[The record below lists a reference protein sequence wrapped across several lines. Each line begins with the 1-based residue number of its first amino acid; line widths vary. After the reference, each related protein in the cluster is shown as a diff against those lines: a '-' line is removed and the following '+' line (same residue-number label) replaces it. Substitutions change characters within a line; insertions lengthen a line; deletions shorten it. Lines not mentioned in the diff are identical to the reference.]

1 MVITCHLSLQ
11 INPIGLLASVSS
23 LAYLHLRNHSSP
35 PLFFPGWFY
44 FWMAAGLAWL
54 NTALRP
60 GGGGK
65 TWESL
70 LIFSPVAGKT
80 CLSCCG
86 WNISVYLWL
95 HVGQQSIHTGLERWH
110 YCPLPPKSD
119 AFLAKAPVT
128 RGNPGQMA
136 ENKQKSSV
144 TISWCT
150 TFLLLAAGALAQG
163 SVRQILLSESST
175 AVMKPTEFLQVMLR
189 CPRSKQQKWSLKQLR
204 KASKTNKSS

>member
-1 MVITCHLSLQ
+1 MGGVQTDPASPRCNCQGKTLFLTIPNAFTYIISKSAARAKPFGTRIIAEISRILFQEYLYGDHLSLV
-11 INPIGLLASVSS
+11 ITNKSYWSSCLGLILGLLTLEKS
-23 LAYLHLRNHSSP
+23 LFSSP
-35 PLFFPGWFY
+35 LFSSRRNPGWFY

-119 AFLAKAPVT
+119 ALLAKAPV
-128 RGNPGQMA
+128 NKGQSRP
-136 ENKQKSSV
+136 N
-144 TISWCT
+144 
-150 TFLLLAAGALAQG
+150 G
-163 SVRQILLSESST
+163 
-175 AVMKPTEFLQVMLR
+175 
-189 CPRSKQQKWSLKQLR
+189 R
-204 KASKTNKSS
+204 K